1 MIKYPAYL
9 LFIPLIF
16 SILAGGC
23 TEKHGSPRGIQSLP
37 EVFSPATYGELKKV
51 FASRDYDWNTIEQG
65 VPHLILER
73 LPADLDSISRLTEKK
88 RVFFL
93 SLLPMVLM
101 ANEEILEE
109 REILEQIFR
118 LHDADFPLD
127 FDQTAAVVSLSR
139 EYGLGEDP
147 LTSIA
152 ARRKLM
158 RRVDIIP
165 PSMALAQAATESA
178 YGTSRFAL
186 QGNNLFGEWTFA
198 PGTGLVP
205 RERPA
210 DETYEVR
217 RFETL
222 YDSVQSYM
230 RNLNT
235 HRAYRAFREHR
246 AHLRAAGLPLRG
258 TALARGLENYSSRK
272 EAYVEDI
279 RAIIRLNHLS
289 ILSSATLRKNISSVH
304 SPAFSPSGSGS
315 GLLAPLVRSSRVRPV
330 RENP

>member
-1 MIKYPAYL
+1 MMIKHPAYL
-9 LFIPLIF
+9 ILIPLIF

-23 TEKHGSPRGIQSLP
+23 TEKHDSSGGIQSLH
-37 EVFSPATYGELKKV
+37 EVVSPATYRELKKV
-51 FASRDYDWNTIEQG
+51 FASHDYDWNTIKQG

-73 LPADLDSISRLTEKK
+73 LPDDLNAISRVTEKK

-101 ANEEILEE
+101 ANEEI
-109 REILEQIFR
+109 REKREMLEQIFR
-118 LHDADFPLD
+118 LNDAYVPLD
-127 FDQTAAVVSLSR
+127 SGQHAAVVSLSR
-139 EYGLGEDP
+139 EYGLSEDP

-158 RRVDIIP
+158 RRVDAVP

-186 QGNNLFGEWTFA
+186 QGNNLFGEWTFD

-205 RERPA
+205 SERPPG
-210 DETYEVR
+210 ETYEVR

-222 YDSVQSYM
+222 YDSVRSYM
-230 RNLNT
+230 KNLNT
-235 HRAYRAFREHR
+235 HQAYRAFREHR
-246 AHLRAAGLPLRG
+246 AHLRAGGLPLRG
-258 TALARGLENYSSRK
+258 TAMARGLENYSTRR
-272 EAYVEDI
+272 EDYVEDI
-279 RAIIRLNHLS
+279 QEIIRRNHLS
-289 ILSSATLRKNISSVH
+289 ILASATLRKSS
-304 SPAFSPSGSGS
+304 SPARSLTFSPSGSG
-315 GLLAPLVRSSRVRPV
+315 LLASPERSSRVRPI